1 MDEDGAVLGK
11 SVRDIKPDMPEVNF
25 EKEADDFMERP
36 TKFAKTSTA
45 TSSNTAPK
53 HDYGDLLQ
61 GFDDPD
67 ALDFPPT
74 PDVAEGMMDNVEEK
88 VFTAEGMVDTTA
100 AKVESLETAIV
111 KVDVKS
117 DAGGETDNVKS
128 EVEMDCKTLSQ
139 ELADMVE
146 AGILDQLDA

>member
-1 MDEDGAVLGK
+1 
-11 SVRDIKPDMPEVNF
+11 
-25 EKEADDFMERP
+25 MERP

-45 TSSNTAPK
+45 TSSNAAPK

-67 ALDFPPT
+67 AMDFPPT

-88 VFTAEGMVDTTA
+88 VFTAETKM
-100 AKVESLETAIV
+100 ESLETAIV

-128 EVEMDCKTLSQ
+128 EVAIDCKTLSQ
-139 ELADMVE
+139 EQRH
-146 AGILDQLDA
+146 GN